1 MKINKTSNNNK
12 LTLTVIGE
20 LNTTTYQEL
29 EDVVKNSINGIKKLV
44 FDFKELEYISSAG
57 LRVLLVSKK
66 LMDQQQGKLIVKNAN
81 SSVKEIFDITGFTNI
96 LDFED

>member
-1 MKINKTSNNNK
+1 MKISKTLNDDE
-12 LTLTVIGE
+12 LTLAISGE

-29 EDVVKNSINGIKKLV
+29 EDVVKNSLSGIKKLV

-66 LMDQQQGKLIVKNAN
+66 LMDQQGKLVVKNAN

>member
-1 MKINKTSNNNK
+1 M
-12 LTLTVIGE
+12 
-20 LNTTTYQEL
+20 
-29 EDVVKNSINGIKKLV
+29 KNSINGIKKLV

>member
-1 MKINKTSNNNK
+1 MKINKTLNK
-12 LTLTVIGE
+12 DELTLAISGE

-29 EDVVKNSINGIKKLV
+29 EDVVKNSLNGIKKLV

-66 LMDQQQGKLIVKNAN
+66 LMDQQGKLVVKNAN

>member
-1 MKINKTSNNNK
+1 MKINKTLNNDE
-12 LTLTVIGE
+12 LTLAVSGE

-29 EDVVKNSINGIKKLV
+29 EDVVKNSLNGIKKLV

-66 LMDQQQGKLIVKNAN
+66 LMDQQGKLVVKNAN

>member
-1 MKINKTSNNNK
+1 MKISKTLNNDE
-12 LTLTVIGE
+12 LTLAISGE

-29 EDVVKNSINGIKKLV
+29 EDVVKNSLNGIKKLV

-66 LMDQQQGKLIVKNAN
+66 LMDQQGKLIVKNAN

>member
-1 MKINKTSNNNK
+1 MKINKTLNNNE
-12 LTLTVIGE
+12 LTLAISGE

-29 EDVVKNSINGIKKLV
+29 EDVVKNSLNDIKKLV

-66 LMDQQQGKLIVKNAN
+66 LMDQQGKLVVKNAN

>member
-1 MKINKTSNNNK
+1 MKINKTLNNNE
-12 LTLTVIGE
+12 LTLAISGE

-29 EDVVKNSINGIKKLV
+29 EDVVKNSLNGIKKLV

-66 LMDQQQGKLIVKNAN
+66 LMDQQGKLVVKNAN

>member
-1 MKINKTSNNNK
+1 MKISKTLDNDE
-12 LTLTVIGE
+12 LTLAISGE

-29 EDVVKNSINGIKKLV
+29 EDAVKNSLNGIKKLV

-66 LMDQQQGKLIVKNAN
+66 LMDQQGKLVVKNAN

>member
-1 MKINKTSNNNK
+1 MKISKTLDNDE
-12 LTLTVIGE
+12 LTLAISGE

-29 EDVVKNSINGIKKLV
+29 EDVVKNSLNGIKKLV

-66 LMDQQQGKLIVKNAN
+66 LMDQQGKLIVKNAN

>member
-1 MKINKTSNNNK
+1 MKIVKALNNDE
-12 LTLTVIGE
+12 LTLAISGE

-29 EDVVKNSINGIKKLV
+29 EDVVKNSLNGIKKLV

-66 LMDQQQGKLIVKNAN
+66 LMDQQGKLVVKNAN

>member
-1 MKINKTSNNNK
+1 MKINKTLNNDE
-12 LTLTVIGE
+12 LTLAVSGE

-29 EDVVKNSINGIKKLV
+29 EDVVKNSLNGIKKLV

-66 LMDQQQGKLIVKNAN
+66 LMDQQGKLIVKNAN

-96 LDFED
+96 LDFDD

>member
-1 MKINKTSNNNK
+1 MKINKTSNNNE

-29 EDVVKNSINGIKKLV
+29 EDVVKNSLNGIKKLV

-66 LMDQQQGKLIVKNAN
+66 LMDQQQGKLVVKNAN
-81 SSVKEIFDITGFTNI
+81 PSVKEIFDITGFTNI

>member
-1 MKINKTSNNNK
+1 MKINKTLNNDE
-12 LTLTVIGE
+12 LTLAISGE

-29 EDVVKNSINGIKKLV
+29 EDVVKNSLNGIKKLV

-66 LMDQQQGKLIVKNAN
+66 LMDQQGKLVVKNAN

>member
-1 MKINKTSNNNK
+1 MKINKTSNNNE

-29 EDVVKNSINGIKKLV
+29 EDVVKDSINGIKKLT

-81 SSVKEIFDITGFTNI
+81 PSVKEIFDITGFTNI

>member
-1 MKINKTSNNNK
+1 MKISKTLDNDE
-12 LTLTVIGE
+12 LTLAISGE

-29 EDVVKNSINGIKKLV
+29 EDVVKNSLNGIKKLV

-66 LMDQQQGKLIVKNAN
+66 LMDQQGKLVVKNAN

>member
-1 MKINKTSNNNK
+1 MKINKTLNNDE
-12 LTLTVIGE
+12 LTLAISGE

-29 EDVVKNSINGIKKLV
+29 EDVVKNSLNGIKKLV

-66 LMDQQQGKLIVKNAN
+66 LMDQQGKLVVKHAN

>member
-1 MKINKTSNNNK
+1 MEIVKTLNNDE
-12 LTLTVIGE
+12 LTIAVIGE

-29 EDVVKNSINGIKKLV
+29 EDVVKNSLNGIKKLV

-66 LMDQQQGKLIVKNAN
+66 IMDQQGKLVVKHAN

>member
-1 MKINKTSNNNK
+1 MKINKTLNNDE
-12 LTLTVIGE
+12 LTLAISGE

-29 EDVVKNSINGIKKLV
+29 EDVVKNSLNGIKKLV

-57 LRVLLVSKK
+57 LRVILVSKK
-66 LMDQQQGKLIVKNAN
+66 LMDQQGKLVVKNAN

>member
-1 MKINKTSNNNK
+1 MKISKTLNDDE
-12 LTLTVIGE
+12 LTLAISGE

-29 EDVVKNSINGIKKLV
+29 EDVVKNSLNGIKKLV

-66 LMDQQQGKLIVKNAN
+66 LMDQQGKLVVKNAN

>member
-1 MKINKTSNNNK
+1 MKIVKTLNNDE
-12 LTLTVIGE
+12 LTLAISGE

-29 EDVVKNSINGIKKLV
+29 EDVVKNSLNGVKKLV

-66 LMDQQQGKLIVKNAN
+66 LMDQQGKLVVKNAN

>member
-1 MKINKTSNNNK
+1 MKISKTLNDDE
-12 LTLTVIGE
+12 LTLAISGE

-29 EDVVKNSINGIKKLV
+29 EDVVKNSLNGIKKLV

-66 LMDQQQGKLIVKNAN
+66 LMDQQGKLVVKNAK

>member
-1 MKINKTSNNNK
+1 MKISKTLNDDE
-12 LTLTVIGE
+12 LTLAISGE

-29 EDVVKNSINGIKKLV
+29 EDVVKNSLNGIKKLV

-66 LMDQQQGKLIVKNAN
+66 LMDQQGKLVVKNAN
-81 SSVKEIFDITGFTNI
+81 SSVKEIFDITGFTNV

>member
-1 MKINKTSNNNK
+1 MKINKTLNNGE
-12 LTLTVIGE
+12 LTLAISGE

-29 EDVVKNSINGIKKLV
+29 EDVVKNSLNGIKKLV
-44 FDFKELEYISSAG
+44 FDFRELEYISSAG

-66 LMDQQQGKLIVKNAN
+66 LMDQQGKLVVKNAN

>member
-1 MKINKTSNNNK
+1 MKISKTLNNGE
-12 LTLTVIGE
+12 LTLAISGE

-29 EDVVKNSINGIKKLV
+29 EDVVKNSLNGIKKLV

-66 LMDQQQGKLIVKNAN
+66 LMDQQGKLVVKNAN

>member
-1 MKINKTSNNNK
+1 MKINKTLNNDE
-12 LTLTVIGE
+12 LTLAVSGE

-29 EDVVKNSINGIKKLV
+29 EDVVKNSLNGIKKLV

-66 LMDQQQGKLIVKNAN
+66 LMDQQGKLIVKNAN

>member
-1 MKINKTSNNNK
+1 MKINKTLNNDE
-12 LTLTVIGE
+12 LTLAISGE

-29 EDVVKNSINGIKKLV
+29 EDVVKNSLNGIKKLV

-66 LMDQQQGKLIVKNAN
+66 LMDQQGKLIVKNAN

>member
-1 MKINKTSNNNK
+1 MKISKTLNKDE
-12 LTLTVIGE
+12 LTIAVIGE

-29 EDVVKNSINGIKKLV
+29 EDVVKNSLNGIKKLV

-66 LMDQQQGKLIVKNAN
+66 LMDQQGKLVVKHAN

>member
-1 MKINKTSNNNK
+1 MEIVKTLSNDE
-12 LTLTVIGE
+12 LTIAVIGE

-29 EDVVKNSINGIKKLV
+29 EDVVKNSLNGIKKLT

-66 LMDQQQGKLIVKNAN
+66 LMDQQQGKLIVKHAN